1 MARQEAL
8 GYRLSDQGHH
18 AETRGEAFVTQHF
31 HFAGRLAGAIAI
43 SLAFAFMSSAPCLA
57 ATKIQHLI
65 SPGGIEAWFVQDA
78 TVPLIAMEYAFG
90 GGAAQDPPEKPG
102 VANMVASLIDEGSGD
117 LDSRS
122 FHEHLDR
129 RAIELSFSATRDY
142 FRGSLRMLRD
152 NRDEAFDLLHLAL
165 TSPHFDKS
173 DVERIRSQIISGLHR
188 DTSSPNALASRKL
201 LQIAF
206 DDHPYSRQASG
217 TLESVPGIT
226 VDDMKDYARRVIA
239 KDTLKIAVVGDI
251 DPATLGKL
259 LDQTFGGLPAKADLK
274 PVPDVVAAKPP
285 QRAFIPLD
293 VPQTVIT
300 FGGPGFLRHDPNF
313 MAAYIVNHIMGG
325 GGLSSRLYQEVRE
338 KRGLAYSIYEALLW
352 LDHSALFIGN
362 TGTRA
367 DRAGDTVDDVEKEVR
382 RIAEDG
388 PTQQELDEAKSYLK
402 GSQMLQLDTSSKLAS
417 ALLQYQLDKLPIDYL
432 DKRAAI
438 IDAVTLDDA
447 KQAAKRLW
455 GQGLITVVVGREPQA
470 AAQSAG
476 APGGSP
482 PPKAN

>member
-1 MARQEAL
+1 M
-8 GYRLSDQGHH
+8 
-18 AETRGEAFVTQHF
+18 
-31 HFAGRLAGAIAI
+31 
-43 SLAFAFMSSAPCLA
+43 
-57 ATKIQHLI
+57 
-65 SPGGIEAWFVQDA
+65 
-78 TVPLIAMEYAFG
+78 
-90 GGAAQDPPEKPG
+90 
-102 VANMVASLIDEGSGD
+102 
-117 LDSRS
+117 
-122 FHEHLDR
+122 
-129 RAIELSFSATRDY
+129 
-142 FRGSLRMLRD
+142 
-152 NRDEAFDLLHLAL
+152 AL
-165 TSPHFDKS
+165 TSARLDDA
-173 DVERIRSQIISGLHR
+173 DVERIRSQILSGLKR
-188 DTSSPNALASRKL
+188 DTTNPSALAGRKFMEL
-201 LQIAF
+201 AYGP
-206 DDHPYSRQASG
+206 DHPYGRLPSG
-217 TLESVPGIT
+217 TLESVPTIT
-226 VDDMKDYARRVIA
+226 TADMRDYIRRVIA
-239 KDTLKIAVVGDI
+239 KDTLKVAVVGDV

-259 LDQTFGGLPAKADLK
+259 LDQTFGSLPAKASLT

-352 LDHSALFIGN
+352 LDHSSLFIGN

-432 DKRAAI
+432 DKRSGI
-438 IDAVTLDDA
+438 IDAVTLEDT
-447 KQAAKRLW
+447 KKAAKRLW
-455 GQGLITVVVGREPQA
+455 GQGLLTVIVGREPQA
-470 AAQSAG
+470 AAAA
-476 APGGSP
+476 APAP
-482 PPKAN
+482 RAN